1 MYYKIILKDNA
12 DNIAKCI
19 YEKIRDCKSDNKDWL
34 CNTTNAYIFNHLELS
49 LYKKEDLELVIYN
62 YGIQKAIERFIINN
76 KIYDNIINIVD
87 NDDSKIYLGIVYFI
101 ISESFEYMSL
111 EYENSRL

>member
-19 YEKIRDCKSDNKDWL
+19 YEKIRYVKSDNKDWL

-49 LYKKEDLELVIYN
+49 LYKKDDLELVIYN

-101 ISESFEYMSL
+101 ISESFEYMSF

>member
-49 LYKKEDLELVIYN
+49 LYKKKDLELVIYK

-87 NDDSKIYLGIVYFI
+87 NDDSKIYLGIVYYI
-101 ISESFEYMSL
+101 ISESFEYMSF

>member
-1 MYYKIILKDNA
+1 MYYKIILKNNA

-19 YEKIRDCKSDNKDWL
+19 YEKIRDCKSDNRDWL

-101 ISESFEYMSL
+101 ISESFEYMSF